1 MIRAKSVIAFM
12 FPVVLW
18 VCVIS
23 VEYDVAIHLGFLL
36 SALVSILALF
46 VVMGGLFRAPEGYE
60 DQNGFHVG
68 APAGLALM

>member
-1 MIRAKSVIAFM
+1 MIAFM

-18 VCVIS
+18 VSVTS
-23 VEYDVAIHLGFLL
+23 VEYDLVIRVGFVL

-46 VVMGGLFRAPEGYE
+46 VLLGGLFRAPEGYE

-68 APAGLALM
+68 VPAGLALL

>member
-1 MIRAKSVIAFM
+1 MKRAKSVIAFM

-18 VCVIS
+18 VSVTS
-23 VEYDVAIHLGFLL
+23 VEYDLVIRVGFLL

-46 VVMGGLFRAPEGYE
+46 VLLGGLLRAPEGYE

-68 APAGLALM
+68 VPAGLTLL